1 MKILSTNKKARF
13 DYEIVEEYS
22 AGIKLEGR
30 EIKSLRSQK
39 PAFAGSYV
47 TISGGK
53 PMLKD
58 LTIPRFKHDA
68 SDDYNPKRERL
79 LLLKK
84 AEINRIEAK
93 LKEQG
98 VTLVPLAIGIERQ
111 WAKVTIGIVR
121 GKKQHDKRQTIRDRE
136 DKRKMQRVMKQY

>member
-1 MKILSTNKKARF
+1 MKILATNKKARF

-30 EIKSLRSQK
+30 EIKSLRTQK

-47 TISGGK
+47 TINNGK
-53 PMLKD
+53 PMLND
-58 LTIPRFKHDA
+58 LNIPRYKHD
-68 SDDYNPKRERL
+68 SSGNYEPKRQRL
-79 LLLKK
+79 LLLKQS
-84 AEINRIEAK
+84 EIDRIQGK
-93 LKEQG
+93 LNEQG
-98 VTLVPLAIGIERQ
+98 VTLVPLAIGLERQ